1 VAYVF
6 SPSDLVQVAPEI
18 FILSMACVI
27 LIVDL
32 FLDDR
37 RRYVTHLL
45 CQVTLLGAAVLTYML
60 GFGETTMAFSGAY
73 IHDAFGDVLK
83 IAMYVV
89 TAAVFLYSRDYLKD
103 RNLLKGEYFVLG
115 LFGLLGMMIMVSAAN
130 LLVIYLGIELLAL
143 SLYALVAF
151 DRDNKTAA
159 EAAMKY
165 FVLGAIASGMLLYG
179 MSMIYGTT
187 GTLSSTEIAARLV
200 DLGSDDLVPIFG
212 LVFIMVGI
220 GFKLGVVPFHMWV
233 PDIYQGA
240 PTSVTLYIGS
250 IPKIAGFALVMRLLV
265 DTLPGLVVD
274 WQAMLIILAVLSMAI
289 GNIVAIAQ
297 TNIKR
302 MLAYSTISHMG
313 FLLLGVLSGTTE
325 GYSSAMF
332 YTLVYSMMALGSFG
346 ILLLMSRSGFD
357 AEMLDDMKGLNRR
370 SPWFAGMMLIMMF
383 SMAGVPPMAGFYAK
397 LSVLAAV
404 VDIGLVWL
412 AIVAVLFS
420 VIGAFYYL
428 RVIKLMYFDEPVD
441 DSPLGGSADV
451 RFVLSLNGLAVLGLG
466 IFPAGLMGLCLQVLS

>member
-1 VAYVF
+1 MAYVF

-250 IPKIAGFALVMRLLV
+250 IPKIAGFESWRL
-265 DTLPGLVVD
+265 P
-274 WQAMLIILAVLSMAI
+274 
-289 GNIVAIAQ
+289 
-297 TNIKR
+297 
-302 MLAYSTISHMG
+302 Y
-313 FLLLGVLSGTTE
+313 
-325 GYSSAMF
+325 
-332 YTLVYSMMALGSFG
+332 
-346 ILLLMSRSGFD
+346 
-357 AEMLDDMKGLNRR
+357 
-370 SPWFAGMMLIMMF
+370 
-383 SMAGVPPMAGFYAK
+383 
-397 LSVLAAV
+397 
-404 VDIGLVWL
+404 
-412 AIVAVLFS
+412 
-420 VIGAFYYL
+420 
-428 RVIKLMYFDEPVD
+428 
-441 DSPLGGSADV
+441 
-451 RFVLSLNGLAVLGLG
+451 
-466 IFPAGLMGLCLQVLS
+466 